1 MDKKEYNEDT
11 DKKIVKIMKTWIRK
25 RTIGNNDDRDEKGNI
40 EDNDDNDTGEIKKV
54 IQIMMIRIKTSIQ
67 IKTRTK
73 RVIQM
78 TMMIKI
84 KT

>member
-1 MDKKEYNEDT
+1 MMVRQKKKKDNGDMDKKEYNEDT

-54 IQIMMIRIKTSIQ
+54 I
-67 IKTRTK
+67 
-73 RVIQM
+73 
-78 TMMIKI
+78 
-84 KT
+84 

>member
-54 IQIMMIRIKTSIQ
+54 I
-67 IKTRTK
+67 
-73 RVIQM
+73 
-78 TMMIKI
+78 
-84 KT
+84 